1 MRNRLSKLLS
11 HRTRTPWLVLMGFS
25 VPVFVIVLIL
35 ASLLLG
41 AGFWA
46 VFAAGL
52 VTIAAQVVIDGLW
65 RRRRSSVPRP
75 HR

>member
-1 MRNRLSKLLS
+1 
-11 HRTRTPWLVLMGFS
+11 MGFS

-46 VFAAGL
+46 VFAAAL
-52 VTIAAQVVIDGLW
+52 VTIAAQVVIDGRW